1 MTDPLLERYNRL
13 LVPTLEEQQ
22 EEQSTFQSGEIDPL
36 LRRYMNITSLEPTGV
51 QAGEITIGGLKYEKP
66 DLATQMRMELIEKAQ
81 PELPTGK
88 KIARGVYALSRGIAG
103 TGTLGLAPK
112 ILGAEEIPHPT
123 TTEQLLEEAGRFVGF
138 LGLPLKGA
146 NLIVKTGGKIAP
158 YITRGL
164 AKLLPK
170 TPKLGGAA
178 IRTLGKYL
186 GQQVATL
193 SIASGLSEIGE
204 KPELKETLDRMKG
217 GAKVGA
223 VFGITGLINPTK
235 YPGLNLLLRQ
245 VGSRVMG
252 ALGGVYSF
260 EGLSPQTF
268 FNELLY
274 TYFSAKGTRPSE
286 VIAKELGLYK
296 KELERLKK
304 EAIEKLSKTLPQL
317 PAKAEAAPRMLITKE
332 GLKPIEGEILFEPKE
347 VIREVQRRLETE
359 TPRPEEMKPEP
370 EISPE
375 EPIAKTEAEK
385 QFVRGIY
392 EKLRTGQE
400 LSSKE
405 KEALSQM
412 GIYEEVKPG
421 VAEGAI
427 EPKIAEGLEEIPIP
441 EGGYKEVYMGINP
454 FKDLKKLDEA
464 LLKAAEKTAREKVE
478 ELAIEELTPEP
489 KEKLTEKIKGRIRG
503 VIDYSPDKP
512 YTLKTKEPIEIV
524 KQFNENSQVVARH
537 EAEALKDIQD
547 LPPKKIKY
555 WIENPIRIFEDYPIL
570 KKLLYDPIKAA
581 EKGHYEELDSIRKL
595 VKRFKK
601 MPNVSAKRLGI
612 YAIAQQRDG
621 KAILKSMG
629 ITKIPKLTPQEIE
642 IYNQTRKI
650 LQETFNR
657 INRARE
663 LAGLDPIPE
672 VENYFTFVRN
682 LKTLEQLG
690 HSVLTESDMKF
701 LERHLNA
708 TPFKYAVKRQHIKAP
723 VELNFFDVF
732 ENYMNTALRHIY
744 KSPVIAKGRLLLS
757 EIELPSGEKVNL
769 KEQAPILSDYVERWL
784 DYNAG
789 QRIPT
794 HVPEWLN
801 RAAYRLSRNIG
812 MAILSYNVRSAL
824 IQPTALRNSYIELG
838 TKFLLDGI
846 IDNAKPEKRNFAM
859 KTSNVLKG
867 RMFDVQ
873 LADFLESTFQRRW
886 GRVQRKVAR
895 VGTFPLQWLDLET
908 ARITWLGAYKK
919 GITPINKGGL
929 GLTPKEARVYADDVV
944 VKTQA
949 SAALSDIAMIQQT
962 PMGKLGTIFQTFVIN
977 EWNFLAKDVFKSP
990 KPTPE
995 KAVQI
1000 ARLVLSTALINALFE
1015 KVFRLRSPYPSPEWE
1030 IAKAVKE
1037 RKEPTQIVG
1046 AGLKEMMEQLPIIG
1060 GAIRWSRPYRIAWP
1074 ASLQT
1079 VEGALRLLTKMIS
1092 EPDLRKFNKNDFETV
1107 GRLLGI
1113 PGTSQVMKYIRR
1125 RQKGLSHAEAIL
1137 GIRTQ

>member
-1 MTDPLLERYNRL
+1 MNGNIYDPYLEKYRQLLEQSQ
-13 LVPTLEEQQ
+13 PEE
-22 EEQSTFQSGEIDPL
+22 ERVIEDPL
-36 LRRYMNITSLEPTGV
+36 LRRYKQLIHES
-51 QAGEITIGGLKYEKP
+51 EIPPAKVISSGGLRYEEP
-66 DLATQMRMELIEKAQ
+66 DVATQVRMKLIEQAT
-81 PELPTGK
+81 PELPLGK
-88 KIARGVYALSRGIAG
+88 QVARGAYALTRGIAS
-103 TGTLGLAPK
+103 TGTLGLAPR
-112 ILGAEEIPHPT
+112 ILGLEEIPQPS

-146 NLIVKTGGKIAP
+146 NLIVKAGGKFAP

-170 TPKLGGAA
+170 TPELGGAA
-178 IRTLGKYL
+178 VKALGKHL
-186 GQQVATL
+186 GQQIATL
-193 SIASGLSEIGE
+193 SIASGLSEIAE
-204 KPELKETLDRMKG
+204 KPELKETLERMKG

-223 VFGITGLINPTK
+223 VFGLTGLINPTK
-235 YPGLNLLLRQ
+235 YPRLNLLLRQ

-274 TYFSAKGTRPSE
+274 TYFSMKGTRPSE
-286 VIAKELGLYK
+286 VIAKELGLYE

-304 EAIEKLSKTLPQL
+304 EANEKLLKTLPQL
-317 PAKAEAAPRMLITKE
+317 PAKAETAPRMLITKE
-332 GLKPIEGEILFEPKE
+332 GLKPIEGEISFEPKE
-347 VIREVQRRLETE
+347 VIKEVQRRLETE
-359 TPRPEEMKPEP
+359 APK
-370 EISPE
+370 E
-375 EPIAKTEAEK
+375 EPI
-385 QFVRGIY
+385 I
-392 EKLRTGQE
+392 
-400 LSSKE
+400 KE
-405 KEALSQM
+405 EALPTPDIEAIRKRAEQKILERKELTPEEKRVLAEA
-412 GIYEEVKPG
+412 GIYEEVEPG
-421 VAEGAI
+421 IAEGAI
-427 EPKIAEGLEEIPIP
+427 ETKLTAGLKEIPIP
-441 EGGYKEVYMGINP
+441 EEGYQEFHMGINP

-478 ELAIEELTPEP
+478 ELAIEELAPEP
-489 KEKLTEKIKGRIRG
+489 KEKLTEKIKGRIKG

-537 EAEALKDIQD
+537 EAEAIKDIRD

-581 EKGHYEELDSIRKL
+581 EKGHYEELDSVRNLIR
-595 VKRFKK
+595 RFKK

-621 KAILKSMG
+621 KAVLEAMG
-629 ITKIPKLTPQEIE
+629 IKEIPKLTPQEME
-642 IYNQTRKI
+642 IYNQTRDI

-708 TPFKYAVKRQHIKAP
+708 TPFKYATPRKGVKAA

-757 EIELPSGEKVNL
+757 EIDLPTGEKVNL
-769 KEQAPILSDYVERWL
+769 KEQAPILSDYIERWL

-812 MAILSYNVRSAL
+812 MAILGYNVRSAL

-846 IDNAKPEKRNFAM
+846 VDNAKPQKRNFAM
-859 KTSNVLKG
+859 KASNVLKG

-873 LADFLESTFQRRW
+873 LADFLQSTFQKQY
-886 GRVQRKVAR
+886 GRIQRKVAK

-919 GITPINKGGL
+919 GVTPVNKGGL

-949 SAALSDIAMIQQT
+949 SAAPSDIAMIQRT

-990 KPTPE
+990 KPTGE

-1000 ARLVLSTALINALFE
+1000 ARLALSTALINALFE

-1030 IAKAVKE
+1030 IYRAIEEGKA
-1037 RKEPTQIVG
+1037 PAQIVG
-1046 AGLKEMMEQLPIIG
+1046 AGFKEMMEQLPIIG

-1074 ASLQT
+1074 ASLQAI
-1079 VEGALRLLTKMIS
+1079 EGALRLLTKMIS

-1125 RQKGLSHAEAIL
+1125 RQKGLNHAEAIL